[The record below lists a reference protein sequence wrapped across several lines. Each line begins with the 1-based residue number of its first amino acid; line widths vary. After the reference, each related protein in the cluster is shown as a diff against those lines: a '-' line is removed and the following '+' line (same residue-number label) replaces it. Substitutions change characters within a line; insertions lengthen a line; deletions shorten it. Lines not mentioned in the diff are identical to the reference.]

1 MTVARPALDGM
12 GDFQDSKEALERQLA
27 GLSIEQTDERCVLL
41 LGLAELSVEDPAA
54 QAAYMQQMYELRL
67 KSVAAAIQGTAA
79 QESCAQAGQAAA
91 PANQHASS
99 SQNSSSSS
107 SSSADWDASDEWE
120 PDVSCLRS
128 ATSFERQRDK
138 PVLLQPFQSSP
149 HPQGLSAGFAG
160 STQPTR
166 LALSEPS
173 HSVRASSGGGSS
185 RPVSSAGGSKPRGR
199 GQSKCGL
206 PSSDS
211 EDEAL
216 LIAAQSQPHIVEI
229 HGLTRSV
236 STAHLE
242 TFLLD
247 YIWGKTAANIKWV
260 DDEHALAVFPCAEAA
275 QVLLESPQRDY
286 KVRPYTKAS
295 RAALHI
301 SAEELAPPRSF
312 RPKTTTAVARRL
324 ISNALGNRE
333 VRDKAAEKEL
343 AELRKANKEGRKE
356 RQQQLDAAWGEDD

>member
-1 MTVARPALDGM
+1 MHGPANHPRTHCPHL
-12 GDFQDSKEALERQLA
+12 SKVGSHCSWSEN
-27 GLSIEQTDERCVLL
+27 CPLL
-41 LGLAELSVEDPAA
+41 LAA
-54 QAAYMQQMYELRL
+54 
-67 KSVAAAIQGTAA
+67 GTAA

-216 LIAAQSQPHIVEI
+216 LIA
-229 HGLTRSV
+229 G
-236 STAHLE
+236 
-242 TFLLD
+242 
-247 YIWGKTAANIKWV
+247 
-260 DDEHALAVFPCAEAA
+260 EHTPVT
-275 QVLLESPQRDY
+275 QHRV
-286 KVRPYTKAS
+286 
-295 RAALHI
+295 
-301 SAEELAPPRSF
+301 
-312 RPKTTTAVARRL
+312 PK
-324 ISNALGNRE
+324 SM
-333 VRDKAAEKEL
+333 
-343 AELRKANKEGRKE
+343 
-356 RQQQLDAAWGEDD
+356 